1 MKVVALAGG
10 VGGAKLADGLAQVLP
25 PEDFTVIVNIGDDFD
40 FLGLRIC
47 PDLDTVCYT
56 LAGMANPETGW
67 GRAGETWRFMEALT
81 RLAGPDWFQ
90 LGDKDLATHIERTRR
105 LASGHP
111 LSRIT
116 ADFCRSWS
124 IRHTVLPV
132 SDQPVPTIVLTSDGE
147 LPFQEYFVAR
157 RCEPVV
163 AGFRFEGIANAVP
176 ALGVLDSLHHSDLV
190 IICPSNPWVSID
202 PILAF
207 PSIRSA
213 LEKKPV
219 IAVSPILGGQ
229 TIKGPAAKMYTE
241 LGISPSVLAVAR
253 HYTPLL
259 SGFVIDDIDRE
270 YNDDLR
276 LAGLDVLVTDTIMR
290 SSADRVRLAQEVI
303 EFTVKNLGI
312 SKS

>member
-10 VGGAKLADGLAQVLP
+10 VGGAKFADGLAQILP
-25 PEDFTVIVNIGDDFD
+25 PEDLTVIVNIGDDFD
-40 FLGLRIC
+40 FLGLRVC

-56 LAGMANPETGW
+56 LAGLANPETGW
-67 GRAGETWRFMEALT
+67 GRAAETWRFMDALT
-81 RLAGPDWFQ
+81 KLAGPDWFR

-105 LASGHP
+105 LASGQS

-124 IRHTVLPV
+124 IRHTVLPA
-132 SDQPVPTIVLTSDGE
+132 SDQPVPTFVLISDGE

-157 RCEPVV
+157 RCDPAV

-176 ALGVLDSLHHSDLV
+176 APGVLDSLHHGDLI

-213 LEKKPV
+213 LENKPV
-219 IAVSPILGGQ
+219 IAVSPIIGGK
-229 TIKGPAAKMYTE
+229 TLKGPAAKMFAE
-241 LGISPSVLAVAR
+241 LGVAPSALAVAA
-253 HYTPLL
+253 HYAPIL
-259 SGFVIDDIDRE
+259 SGFILDALDHG
-270 YNDDLR
+270 YNDELR
-276 LAGLDVLVTDTIMR
+276 LTGLEVLVTDTIMR
-290 SSADRVRLAQEVI
+290 SSADRNRLAQEVLD
-303 EFTVKNLGI
+303 FAVQNLVI
-312 SKS
+312 LKS